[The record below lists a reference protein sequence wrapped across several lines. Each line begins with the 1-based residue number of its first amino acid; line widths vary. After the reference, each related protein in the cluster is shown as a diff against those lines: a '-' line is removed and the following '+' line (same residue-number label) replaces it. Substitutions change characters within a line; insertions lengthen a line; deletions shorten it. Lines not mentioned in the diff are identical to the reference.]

1 MARRTRSPIHEQA
14 KVNAAD
20 SRIDGPLLRLTGRMQ
35 SAECV
40 LQAAMEKLAAAE
52 QRLSERPRTKRSGRR
67 PAWYS
72 AAVRRERQAGTALD
86 KIYKAI
92 ARARACTRS
101 GLGIKVRVLA
111 KLYGEVLD
119 QGPDQS
125 DMVSVMIH
133 SVLKDVSG

>member
-1 MARRTRSPIHEQA
+1 MARRTRSPVHEQA

-20 SRIDGPLLRLTGRMQ
+20 SRIDSPLLRLTGRMQ

-72 AAVRRERQAGTALD
+72 AGCGENDRQAALE